1 MQNLEIRKYFDLYGL
16 ETILIDLK
24 SRYFFV
30 SFCKKSI
37 PKIGSLTIK
46 TNELKTTSDA
56 KIEKVIIHKNGNIT
70 LKTNFCFLQF
80 FN

>member
-1 MQNLEIRKYFDLYGL
+1 MQNIEIKKYFDLHEL

-24 SRYFFV
+24 NRYLFV

-37 PKIGSLTIK
+37 PKKGSLTIESK
-46 TNELKTTSDA
+46 QLKTTSNA
-56 KIEKVIIHKNGNIT
+56 RIEKVIIHKNNNIT
-70 LKTNFCFLQF
+70 LKTNFCYLQF

>member
-1 MQNLEIRKYFDLYGL
+1 MQNIEIKKYFDLHEL

-24 SRYFFV
+24 NRYLFV

-37 PKIGSLTIK
+37 PKQGSLTIESK
-46 TNELKTTSDA
+46 QLKTTSNA

-70 LKTNFCFLQF
+70 LKTNFCYLQF